1 MSFLTKLSKSK
12 KSKINISPYIFI
24 LPAALFYIIFRLGP
38 IISTAI
44 LSFFRWDGIIPTS
57 KFIGLKYYI
66 YIIADPLFR
75 NALLHNIMFLI
86 LAINIPVWIGFFLAV
101 LLSEI
106 SFFRTLFRA
115 MLFLPCIFGGVVVAY
130 IWNWV
135 YHPFAGLL
143 NAVLQSIGLNFL
155 TSAWLGNTRLAL
167 LSVFGAYNWA
177 SYGYSM
183 MFFLAGLQ
191 NIPPELYDAAT
202 VDGVNFWQKILYITI
217 PSLRE
222 VFTFVIVLRILTSLK
237 QFEIPF
243 ILTSGGPY
251 YATDMIE
258 LYTYRFIAN
267 YELGLACA
275 GATLEAIIVS
285 IASLLFI
292 WRREK

>member
-1 MSFLTKLSKSK
+1 MIFSGKS
-12 KSKINISPYIFI
+12 SKIKITISPYIFI
-24 LPAALFYIIFRLGP
+24 LPAALFYVIFRLGP
-38 IISTAI
+38 IILTVI

-66 YIIADPLFR
+66 YILTDPLFR
-75 NALLHNIMFLI
+75 NALFHNIIFLI
-86 LAINIPVWIGFFLAV
+86 LAIAIPVWIGFFLAV

-106 SFFRTLFRA
+106 PFFRTLFRA
-115 MLFLPCIFGGVVVAY
+115 ILFLPCIFGGVVVAY

-143 NAVLQSIGLNFL
+143 NGILQSIGLNFL
-155 TSAWLGNTRLAL
+155 TSAWIGDTRLAL
-167 LSVFGAYNWA
+167 LSVFGAYSWA

-183 MFFLAGLQ
+183 IFFLAGLQ
-191 NIPPELYDAAT
+191 NISPELYDAAT
-202 VDGVNFWQKILYITI
+202 VDGANFWQKILYITI

-243 ILTSGGPY
+243 ILTGGGPY
-251 YATDMIE
+251 YATDMME
-258 LYTYRFIAN
+258 LYTYRFIAD

-275 GATLEAIIVS
+275 GATLEAVIVS
-285 IASLLFI
+285 TVALLFI
-292 WRREK
+292 RGREK